1 MTLKVLIVDDE
12 AIART
17 RMQRLLSEMSE
28 VQIVGQAA
36 NAAEAR
42 TLLDAH
48 DVDLMFLDIAMP
60 GTNGMAFVESLSD
73 SAPMVIL
80 CTAHR
85 EHAVDAFA
93 LGAVDYVVKPVDAA
107 RLTLAV
113 DRARMRALPRAVAAQ
128 AVPSAPAVE
137 RLPIRTRQG
146 VWLVDPREITHVA
159 MEGELV
165 KVGTLTGSHL
175 TDLRLVE
182 IEERFNSPT
191 FVRVHRRALVN
202 MEHVMRLA
210 PIETGGYV
218 AHLRSGEE
226 VEVSRQAARELR
238 RALGL

>member
-113 DRARMRALPRAVAAQ
+113 DRARMRALPRTATAQ
-128 AVPSAPAVE
+128 AASTAPAVE